1 MTTSSMRRPISASV
15 AVICLLAAGCGTRP
29 GAAADPVSHTTVFVG
44 GRVQAAPDA
53 AVIPDGVVVFQDGLI
68 TAVGARDD
76 VAVPQAAEVIDCAGA
91 TVTAGFWNSHVHF
104 IQPVWSGAEAAPA
117 ARLTEALRAMLTS
130 HGVVRVLDTGSDLRN
145 TVALRRRIE
154 SGELPGPLI
163 TLAGGG
169 FVPVGGSPYYIL
181 PARLPEL
188 TSAAATVSMVNTVA
202 DAGAE
207 GVKLFTGSWATRSSI
222 VVMPLELVQA
232 AVQAAHTRGKFVIAH
247 PSNSAGARVAIE
259 GGVDILAHT
268 FPSEIDRLPWDRTL
282 PKMMRERGMAL
293 IPTLKLWPYELKK
306 VDVPPAVVGIVLGN
320 GQAQLRAFAD
330 LGGQVLFGT
339 DVGYMTEY
347 DPTDEFVYM
356 QGAGLSYASI
366 LASLTTAP
374 AERFGAAAKAGRLA
388 RGMDA
393 DIVVLDGDP
402 TQDIRALGRVRYT
415 VRSGRIIYRRT
426 S

>member
-1 MTTSSMRRPISASV
+1 LISACV
-15 AVICLLAAGCGTRP
+15 VVLCALAAGCGTRP
-29 GAAADPVSHTTVFVG
+29 GAAADPARVTAFVG

-53 AVIPDGVVVFQDGLI
+53 AVISDGVVMLQDGVI
-68 TAVGARDD
+68 TAVGARGD
-76 VAVPQAAEVIDCAGA
+76 VAVPQGAEMIDCAGA

-104 IQPVWSGAEAAPA
+104 TEPVWSDAEAAPA
-117 ARLTEALRAMLTS
+117 DRLAEALRAMLTS
-130 HGVVRVLDTGSDLRN
+130 HGVVRALDTGSDPRN

-163 TLAGGG
+163 TRAGGS
-169 FVPVGGSPYYIL
+169 FVPVGGSPYYVL

-188 TSAAATVSMVNTVA
+188 TSAPSTVSMVNRVA

-232 AVQAAHTRGKFVIAH
+232 AVQVAHARGKFVIAH

-268 FPSEIDRLPWDRTL
+268 FPSEIDRRPWDRAL
-282 PKMMRERGMAL
+282 PQMMRERGMAM
-293 IPTLKLWPYELKK
+293 IPTLKLFPYELKK

-320 GQAQLRAFAD
+320 GQAQLRAFND

-339 DVGYMTEY
+339 DVGYMTDY
-347 DPTDEFVYM
+347 DPTDEYVYM

-366 LASLTTAP
+366 LAALTTAP
-374 AERFGAAAKAGRLA
+374 AERFGAAATAGRLA
-388 RGMDA
+388 RGMAA
-393 DIVVLDGDP
+393 DVVVLDGDP
-402 TQDIRALGRVRYT
+402 AQDIRALGRVRYT
-415 VRSGRIIYRRT
+415 VRGGRIIYRKA

>member
-1 MTTSSMRRPISASV
+1 MTSRTRRPIRAI
-15 AVICLLAAGCGTRP
+15 AAAICLLAAGCGTRP
-29 GAAADPVSHTTVFVG
+29 GAPADAAAHTTALVG
-44 GRVQAAPDA
+44 GRVQAAPDSA
-53 AVIPDGVVVFQDGLI
+53 AIPEGVVLLQDGVV
-68 TAVGARDD
+68 TAVGAPGD
-76 VAVPQAAEVIDCAGA
+76 VAVPQGAEVIDCAGA

-104 IQPVWSGAEAAPA
+104 IQPVWAGAETAPA
-117 ARLTEALRAMLTS
+117 DRLVEALRAMLTA
-130 HGVVRVLDTGSDLRN
+130 HGVVRVLDTGSDPRN

-163 TLAGGG
+163 SLAGGG

-188 TSAAATVSMVNTVA
+188 TSAPATVAMVNSVA

-207 GVKLFTGSWATRSSI
+207 GVKLFTSSWATRSSI

-232 AVQAAHTRGKFVIAH
+232 AVQTAHARGRFVIAH

-268 FPSEIDRLPWDRTL
+268 FPSELDRRPWDPAL

-293 IPTLKLWPYELKK
+293 IPTLKLFPYELKK
-306 VDVPPAVVGIVLGN
+306 VDLPPAVVGIVLGN

-347 DPTDEFVYM
+347 DPTDEYVYM
-356 QGAGLSYASI
+356 QGAGLSYAGI

-388 RGMDA
+388 RGMAA
-393 DIVVLDGDP
+393 DVVVVDGDP
-402 TQDIRALGRVRYT
+402 AQDIRALGRVRYT
-415 VRSGRIIYRRT
+415 VRGGRIIYRRG

>member
-1 MTTSSMRRPISASV
+1 ML
-15 AVICLLAAGCGTRP
+15 CLLAAGCGTRP
-29 GAAADPVSHTTVFVG
+29 GAVADPASRATAFVG

-53 AVIPDGVVVFQDGLI
+53 AVIPDGVVLLQDGVI
-68 TAVGARDD
+68 TAVGAQGD
-76 VAVPQAAEVIDCAGA
+76 VAVPQGAEVIDCAGA

-104 IQPVWSGAEAAPA
+104 TQPVWSGADAAPA
-117 ARLTEALRAMLTS
+117 DRLTAALRAMLTTY
-130 HGVVRVLDTGSDLRN
+130 GVVRVLDTGSDPRN

-163 TLAGGG
+163 ALARGG

-188 TSAAATVSMVNTVA
+188 TSAPVTVSMVNRVA

-207 GVKLFTGSWATRSSI
+207 GIKLFTGSWATRSSI

-232 AVQAAHTRGKFVIAH
+232 AAQAAHARGMFVIAH
-247 PSNSAGARVAIE
+247 PSNSAGARAAIE

-268 FPSEIDRLPWDRTL
+268 FPSELDRRPWDRAL
-282 PKMMRERGMAL
+282 PQMMRERGMAL
-293 IPTLKLWPYELKK
+293 IPTLKLFPYELKK
-306 VDVPPAVVGIVLGN
+306 VDVPPAVAGIVLGN
-320 GQAQLRAFAD
+320 GQAQLRAFKD

-347 DPTDEFVYM
+347 DPTDEYVYM

-388 RGMDA
+388 RGMAA
-393 DIVVLDGDP
+393 DVVVLEGDP
-402 TQDIRALGRVRYT
+402 AQDIRALGRVRYT
-415 VRSGRIIYRRT
+415 VRNGRIIYRRAP
-426 S
+426 

>member
-1 MTTSSMRRPISASV
+1 
-15 AVICLLAAGCGTRP
+15 
-29 GAAADPVSHTTVFVG
+29 
-44 GRVQAAPDA
+44 
-53 AVIPDGVVVFQDGLI
+53 
-68 TAVGARDD
+68 
-76 VAVPQAAEVIDCAGA
+76 
-91 TVTAGFWNSHVHF
+91 
-104 IQPVWSGAEAAPA
+104 
-117 ARLTEALRAMLTS
+117 
-130 HGVVRVLDTGSDLRN
+130 
-145 TVALRRRIE
+145 
-154 SGELPGPLI
+154 
-163 TLAGGG
+163 
-169 FVPVGGSPYYIL
+169 
-181 PARLPEL
+181 
-188 TSAAATVSMVNTVA
+188 
-202 DAGAE
+202 
-207 GVKLFTGSWATRSSI
+207 
-222 VVMPLELVQA
+222 
-232 AVQAAHTRGKFVIAH
+232 
-247 PSNSAGARVAIE
+247 
-259 GGVDILAHT
+259 
-268 FPSEIDRLPWDRTL
+268 
-282 PKMMRERGMAL
+282 MAL

-320 GQAQLRAFAD
+320 GQAQVRAFAD